1 MDLIKHVRYF
11 VTVAEEQ
18 HIGNAADELGMT
30 QPPLSQGIQRLERRW
45 GVRLFDRR
53 ARGVQLTE
61 VGTALLASAQHVL
74 DAADDLDREAAER
87 SQDARP
93 RRLGLPP
100 DLGSAVADCVALA
113 ARAIDGTGTT
123 LQPVIAPTTALVD
136 QLARGEIDLA
146 VVQHPAVV
154 DGLDVGAVHALP
166 RTLAVSTDHAPTG
179 AHELQV
185 PVALPPRSDNPP
197 AHDQLVDALRRAGY
211 TGAVRSVASGTEA
224 VALTA
229 AGLTCTVHP
238 LADLPARLRPVP
250 GPEVDLRVRV
260 ATPRLSPADALHD
273 LVATALEVRLASG

>member
-18 HIGNAADELGMT
+18 HIGHAADELGMT

-45 GVRLFDRR
+45 GLRLFDRR

-61 VGTALLASAQHVL
+61 AGAALLPSAQHVL

-87 SQDARP
+87 SEDARP

-100 DLGSAVADCVALA
+100 DLGPVLADCASVA
-113 ARAIDGTGTT
+113 ARALEESGTAV
-123 LQPVIAPTTALVD
+123 LPVIAPTTSLVD

-146 VVQHPAVV
+146 VVQHPAVL
-154 DGLDVGAVHALP
+154 DGLDVGPVHAVP
-166 RTLAVSTDHAPTG
+166 RTLAVSVDHDAPG
-179 AHELQV
+179 SRELDL
-185 PVALPPRSDNPP
+185 PVALAPRSHNPP

-211 TGAVRSVASGTEA
+211 TGRVRSTATTAEA

-229 AGLTCTVHP
+229 AGLACTVHTV
-238 LADLPARLRPVP
+238 ADLPARLRPLP
-250 GPEVDLRVRV
+250 GPEVDLRVRI
-260 ATPRLSPADALHD
+260 ATARLTPTDPQRDAVVDALED
-273 LVATALEVRLASG
+273 RLAAR